1 VTPGTTASAASRFS
15 GSPSWGLW
23 LAPGGYRAD
32 LILISGLWRHHVGT
46 SAAGPGHG
54 SDGPG
59 VEGFAA
65 VRAGGHD
72 LGDVAAGGVKDLDGW
87 AVGGGPRVTPLS
99 HGGDD
104 WPQVTPLVSEAV
116 LVAGRMLLVGDP
128 GEDALVDESG
138 EPLVE
143 DAAGDPEAGLEVV
156 EAANAEEGVAQDE
169 Q

>member
-1 VTPGTTASAASRFS
+1 
-15 GSPSWGLW
+15 
-23 LAPGGYRAD
+23 
-32 LILISGLWRHHVGT
+32 LILISGSWRHHVGA

-54 SDGPG
+54 SDGAG
-59 VEGFAA
+59 VEGVAA
-65 VRAGGHD
+65 VRAGGHN
-72 LGDVAAGGVKDLDGW
+72 LTDVVAGGVKDLDGW
-87 AVGGGPRVTPLS
+87 AVGRGPRVTPLS

-128 GEDALVDESG
+128 GEDALVDEPG